1 MRYYVAN
8 RMNLK
13 KYSEKLLDKNYSEDK
28 VRELLK
34 CKTLDDFN
42 NVLNAF
48 GVGYARS
55 NSGENNFKFVN
66 VGDSY
71 VLTIVDYRGKL
82 RITTIGDIIENNFDD
97 FE

>member
-8 RMNLK
+8 KTNLK
-13 KYSEKLLDKNYSEDK
+13 KYGKELLGKDYNEDK
-28 VRELLK
+28 LKELLR
-34 CKTLDDFN
+34 CRTLEDFN

-55 NSGENNFKFVN
+55 NSSENNFEYVN

-82 RITTIGDIIENNFDD
+82 RITTIGDIIENNFED